1 MLDDDSTKVRD
12 TQPIEQCELSDLREW
27 YPKTRHPTDGTFE
40 IGLVLAGAVSAG
52 AYSAGVMD
60 FLFEALDQ
68 WHKHRTNDSELPQ
81 HKVKIRVI
89 AGASAGGMN
98 GAIAAA
104 ACRYAFPPITTQNAD
119 QDGSR
124 NPFFNAWVKSIDVQR
139 LLDVADLKNKKPL
152 LSLLNSECLDEIA
165 REVIATRGDPARE
178 TTRAWLADPF
188 KLLLAVTNLQ
198 GVPYEVRFVGN
209 TEFGHEMITHADYM
223 GFSVPVFQRERDAP
237 PDLVR
242 LGLPNGIDGPGWK
255 TLAVTTLAT
264 GAFPLVLASRR
275 LRRPG
280 SDYDYRFIFPH
291 APQGLVYS
299 PAKIEDRRPYSFIA
313 VDGGA
318 MNNEPFGLA
327 HTELAGLAGRNPR
340 EGNEA
345 DRAIIM
351 IDPFTDPRGSEPGR
365 DVSIPKVALRLA
377 GAFKTHARFRQIDL
391 TLAAADDVY
400 SRFMIA
406 PRRDRSNGGH
416 ASISG
421 RRAIASGG
429 MRAFLGF
436 FCEAYREHDYMLGRR
451 NCQAFLRNWFVLPPS
466 NPLFGDWPQ
475 GALENDDFKSQT
487 RQDHRQ
493 IIPLVGTAV
502 VEQALPSWPSD
513 KFAYS
518 AVKTEIENRVGKLR
532 PLLQEMIGIH
542 GWVFKSIAWLVWH
555 AKLKR
560 KIIRGIEEM
569 ITSAIREI
577 DFVEVDASLD
587 NVADGEET
595 RTSR

>member
-1 MLDDDSTKVRD
+1 MFEDDPINVGGTR
-12 TQPIEQCELSDLREW
+12 PIEQCELSNLKKW
-27 YPKTRHPTDGTFE
+27 YPKTRPSVDGTFE

-68 WHKHRTNDSELPQ
+68 WHECRTNNNNLPQ

-98 GAIAAA
+98 GAVAAT
-104 ACRYAFPPITTQNAD
+104 ACRYAFPPITAQNAS

-139 LLDVADLKNKKPL
+139 LLDVSDLKNKKPL

-165 REVIATRGDPARE
+165 REVVAMSGDPAHE

-209 TEFGHEMITHADYM
+209 TEFGHEMITHADHM
-223 GFSVPVFQRERDAP
+223 GFSVPVFQEEGDAP

-242 LGLPNGIDGPGWK
+242 LGRPNNIDDDGWK
-255 TLAVTTLAT
+255 TLAVATLAT

-280 SDYDYRFIFPH
+280 SDYDYRYIFPH
-291 APQGLVYS
+291 GPEGLVYS
-299 PAKIEDRRPYSFIA
+299 RAKIADRSSYSFVA

-340 EGNEA
+340 EGEKA
-345 DRAIIM
+345 DRAIVM

-365 DVSIPKVALRLA
+365 DTSVSKVALRLVN
-377 GAFKTHARFRQIDL
+377 AFKTHARFRQIDL

-406 PRRDRSNGGH
+406 PRRELSNDGC
-416 ASISG
+416 APISG

-429 MRAFLGF
+429 MGAFLGF
-436 FCEAYREHDYMLGRR
+436 FCEAYRQHDYMLGRR
-451 NCQAFLRNWFVLPPS
+451 NCQAFLRNWFVLPS
-466 NPLFGDWPQ
+466 RNPLFGNWSRA
-475 GALENDDFKSQT
+475 ALANGDFESQAPT
-487 RQDHRQ
+487 RKGHRQ
-493 IIPLVGTAV
+493 IIPLVGTAAA
-502 VEQALPSWPSD
+502 EQALPSWPSGELV
-513 KFAYS
+513 YS
-518 AVKTEIENRVGKLR
+518 AVKTQVDRRVGKLR
-532 PLLQEMIGIH
+532 PLLQELIGIR
-542 GWVFKSIAWLVWH
+542 GGLMKPLAWLIWH
-555 AKLKR
+555 AKLK
-560 KIIRGIEEM
+560 KKVIEGIEGM
-569 ITSAIREI
+569 ITAAIRE
-577 DFVEVDASLD
+577 VDS
-587 NVADGEET
+587 
-595 RTSR
+595 